1 MKIKELIIEEC
12 KDMQHEERR
21 GIFIQK
27 KEIDFTAIVFALKET
42 ERDDSNGEYTSRTM
56 LKLSDVYLYFEDT
69 VLSLH
74 NFEIEF

>member
-12 KDMQHEERR
+12 KDMQHEEERD
-21 GIFIQK
+21 IFIRN
-27 KEIDFTAIVFALKET
+27 EEFDIDATVYALKET
-42 ERDDSNGEYTSRTM
+42 ERDDSNGEYISRM
-56 LKLSDVYLYFEDT
+56 ILKLSDVYLYFEDV